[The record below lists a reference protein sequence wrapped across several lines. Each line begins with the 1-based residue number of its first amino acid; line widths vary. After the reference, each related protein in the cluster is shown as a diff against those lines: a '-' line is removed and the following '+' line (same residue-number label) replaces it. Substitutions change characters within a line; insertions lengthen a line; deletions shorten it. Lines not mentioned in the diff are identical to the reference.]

1 MLTERQSEVLKF
13 VVDYQMTNGG
23 QSPSLDEIA
32 SFMGVR
38 ARSAAFRIV
47 MCLEERGFVRRKVN
61 RARGI
66 EVVKYPLDPPLQVA
80 PVDIAIM
87 AATRLLDSVISED
100 LEAGTV
106 VVKLEALGDLDI
118 ALSEYRARQARAA

>member
-32 SFMGVR
+32 AFMRVR
-38 ARSAAFRIV
+38 SKSTAFRIV

-66 EVVKYPLDPPLQVA
+66 EVVKYPAEAPLQA
-80 PVDIAIM
+80 ATVDIAIM
-87 AATRLLDSVISED
+87 ADTRLLDSIVSED
-100 LEAGTV
+100 MDAGTV

-118 ALSEYRARQARAA
+118 ALSEHRAQHERAA